1 MTEPSE
7 LTEISPAPPQER
19 SITHY
24 VVVLVIAL
32 LMADTGAYAAT
43 LFAPLLPHM
52 AQFYTPTEL
61 PWVVT
66 ITLLVQ
72 TALLPL
78 MGKLSDVFGRRR
90 LLLAIAVIFV
100 IGSAIGALTTSFAWL
115 MVARILQG
123 PAPAMSG
130 VIYAFFREYFPRRMV
145 PIAVGSF
152 STTAGVSIIF
162 GTLISGGLLA
172 AFGTYHAVFWF
183 LGIYMIVVG
192 SLFYY
197 VVPDRAP
204 ETVAHR
210 WQRVDVRGAG
220 LLTIGTFLM
229 LLGVSQGSDS
239 GWTSTGSIV
248 PLCIGFLLL
257 IGFVVAEY
265 RTREPMID
273 MRLITGSALRMV
285 LPIGFFASVAGFTW
299 FYAIPQ
305 MLETPAAVGAGY
317 GFGLSVTMVGVVT
330 LPFGVLGIISGPF
343 GGWLSRRNSPRLVI
357 LLCCMSG
364 ALGFLLLAAGHS
376 QLWEYVVVAGFA
388 GISNGFLFAA
398 AVNLVIDAVPD
409 RQTGVNAGLMVA
421 TASFASSIMPVIVTA
436 ILSANVLLAS
446 RSGVVYTSAGWSYV
460 FLLTVGL
467 SLVALILAFFMRH
480 GRTAATGGEATL

>member
-7 LTEISPAPPQER
+7 LTKVSSAPPQER
-19 SITHY
+19 STAHY

-52 AQFYTPTEL
+52 AQFYTPAEL
-61 PWVVT
+61 PWVLT

-78 MGKLSDVFGRRR
+78 MGKLSDVFGRKR

-100 IGSAIGALTTSFAWL
+100 IGSAIGAVTTSFAWL

-123 PAPAMSG
+123 PAPAMAG

-145 PIAVGSF
+145 PIAIGSF

-172 AFGTYHAVFWF
+172 AFGSYHAVFWF
-183 LGIYMIVVG
+183 LGIYMAVIG
-192 SLFYY
+192 SLFYFL
-197 VVPDRAP
+197 VPDRAP
-204 ETVAHR
+204 ETAAR
-210 WQRVDVRGAG
+210 RRRIDVRGAG
-220 LLTIGTFLM
+220 LLTIGTFLI
-229 LLGVSQGSDS
+229 LLGISQGSDS
-239 GWTSTGSIV
+239 GWTSTGSIL
-248 PLCIGFLLL
+248 PLCLGFALL
-257 IGFVVAEY
+257 IGFVAAEY
-265 RTREPMID
+265 QTREPMID
-273 MRLITGSALRMV
+273 MRLIAGSALRMV

-299 FYAIPQ
+299 VYAVPQ
-305 MLETPAAVGAGY
+305 MLETPTAAGAGY
-317 GFGLSVTMVGVVT
+317 GFGLSVTLVGAVT
-330 LPFGVLGIISGPF
+330 LPFGVVGITSGPF
-343 GGWLSRRNSPRLVI
+343 GGWLCRRASPRLVM
-357 LLCCMSG
+357 LLCCISG
-364 ALGFLLLAAGHS
+364 ALGFALLAAAHS
-376 QLWEYVVVAGFA
+376 QLWEYVLVAGFA

-421 TASFASSIMPVIVTA
+421 TTSFASSIMPVIVAA
-436 ILSANVLLAS
+436 ILSANVLRAS
-446 RSGVVYTSAGWSYV
+446 AAGVVYTSDGWSYV
-460 FLLTVGL
+460 FILTAVL
-467 SLVALILAFFMRH
+467 SLVALIMTFFMKY
-480 GRTAATGGEATL
+480 GRTAATGGEATV